1 MSDMAEWPSSA
12 LISVK
17 PHLSDLMLQLML
29 RTHRFSVTGV
39 LSREQIV

>member
-1 MSDMAEWPSSA
+1 MSDMAECPSSA